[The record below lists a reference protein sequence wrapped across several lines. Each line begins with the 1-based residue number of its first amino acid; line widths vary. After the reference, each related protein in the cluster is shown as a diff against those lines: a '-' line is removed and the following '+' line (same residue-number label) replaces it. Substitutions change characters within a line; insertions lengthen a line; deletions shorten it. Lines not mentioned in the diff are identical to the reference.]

1 MVITPKFQRGDII
14 EEINN
19 SEACGRFVV
28 LNCRL
33 DDPENEILFHHTGT
47 YTLLMLWCNHDLGY
61 SPSEYYPGSTLY
73 IGCTV
78 VEANEEDYCWYKV

>member
-14 EEINN
+14 EEIEN
-19 SEACGRFVV
+19 SETCGRFIV

-61 SPSEYYPGSTLY
+61 SPSEYYPGATLY

-78 VEANEEDYCWYKV
+78 VEANEEDYYWYKV